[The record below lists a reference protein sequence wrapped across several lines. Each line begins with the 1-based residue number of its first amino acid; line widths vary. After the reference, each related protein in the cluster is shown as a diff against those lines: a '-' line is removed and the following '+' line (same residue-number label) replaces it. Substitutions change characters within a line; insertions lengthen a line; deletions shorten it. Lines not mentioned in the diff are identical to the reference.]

1 MNIVSRLALLCAESY
16 VLSGQVRMTIGFHL
30 LACDAVAWLVVAFAW
45 ARINSAGQRYGMFA
59 DLAAYWGLAVL
70 PAAFVG
76 WVLEHHARMTW
87 LAQEQ

>member
-1 MNIVSRLALLCAESY
+1 MSW
-16 VLSGQVRMTIGFHL
+16 QVRMTIGFHL

-45 ARINSAGQRYGMFA
+45 VRRNSAGEPYGIIS

-70 PAAFVG
+70 PAALVG